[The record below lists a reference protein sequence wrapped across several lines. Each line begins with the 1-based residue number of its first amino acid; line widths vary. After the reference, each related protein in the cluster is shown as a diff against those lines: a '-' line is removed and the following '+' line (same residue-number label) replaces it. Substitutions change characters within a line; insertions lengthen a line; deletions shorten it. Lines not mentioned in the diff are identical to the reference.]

1 MGSSVATMLTL
12 RRYLGR
18 LIPAQ
23 ERRETPWPGFTIA
36 PSDQPYGL
44 GRRTDV
50 PPGGGAPLRT
60 SDPWRRRPPSR
71 RGGNDPRQSS
81 QLAYGMSARDR
92 RHATEEA
99 RGRGPSHHPV
109 VTVVDRDVGRH
120 RRCALDFGVLH
131 GHLAWLTLTL
141 FAFGIPE
148 FIGTLKQ
155 DDRYPPLTHVI
166 VRYVDREIAFPLLF
180 GFAGAIGAYWFG
192 VPRPQNMGLLVGLIG
207 WLSAH
212 FDRRYEQSDAKK

>member
-1 MGSSVATMLTL
+1 MIDDTQQRKLADEVLPITQWSPWWIGMWVAIAAALLTSVFFMG
-12 RRYLGR
+12 
-18 LIPAQ
+18 I
-23 ERRETPWPGFTIA
+23 W
-36 PSDQPYGL
+36 
-44 GRRTDV
+44 
-50 PPGGGAPLRT
+50 
-60 SDPWRRRPPSR
+60 
-71 RGGNDPRQSS
+71 
-81 QLAYGMSARDR
+81 
-92 RHATEEA
+92 H
-99 RGRGPSHHPV
+99 
-109 VTVVDRDVGRH
+109 
-120 RRCALDFGVLH
+120 
-131 GHLAWLTLTL
+131 WLTLTL

>member
-1 MGSSVATMLTL
+1 MWVAIAAALLTSVFFMG
-12 RRYLGR
+12 
-18 LIPAQ
+18 I
-23 ERRETPWPGFTIA
+23 W
-36 PSDQPYGL
+36 
-44 GRRTDV
+44 
-50 PPGGGAPLRT
+50 
-60 SDPWRRRPPSR
+60 
-71 RGGNDPRQSS
+71 
-81 QLAYGMSARDR
+81 
-92 RHATEEA
+92 H
-99 RGRGPSHHPV
+99 
-109 VTVVDRDVGRH
+109 
-120 RRCALDFGVLH
+120 
-131 GHLAWLTLTL
+131 WLTLTL

>member
-1 MGSSVATMLTL
+1 MDWAVGQTSLPAATRLCESPTHGDGVL
-12 RRYLGR
+12 PCVVVGTIHEGRLGR
-18 LIPAQ
+18 GTECRLVMDDTHQSRKLADEILPIT
-23 ERRETPWPGFTIA
+23 EWSPWWIGMWVTIA
-36 PSDQPYGL
+36 AAL
-44 GRRTDV
+44 
-50 PPGGGAPLRT
+50 LT
-60 SDPWRRRPPSR
+60 SVFFMGIW
-71 RGGNDPRQSS
+71 
-81 QLAYGMSARDR
+81 
-92 RHATEEA
+92 H
-99 RGRGPSHHPV
+99 
-109 VTVVDRDVGRH
+109 
-120 RRCALDFGVLH
+120 
-131 GHLAWLTLTL
+131 WLTLTL

>member
-1 MGSSVATMLTL
+1 MDWAVGQTSL
-12 RRYLGR
+12 
-18 LIPAQ
+18 PAAALLC
-23 ERRETPWPGFTIA
+23 ERPTHGE
-36 PSDQPYGL
+36 
-44 GRRTDV
+44 
-50 PPGGGAPLRT
+50 GAPPRVVVGTIHDSRLSWRT
-60 SDPWRRRPPSR
+60 GCRLVIDDTQQRKLADEVLPITQWSPWWI
-71 RGGNDPRQSS
+71 
-81 QLAYGMSARDR
+81 GMWVAI
-92 RHATEEA
+92 AA
-99 RGRGPSHHPV
+99 
-109 VTVVDRDVGRH
+109 
-120 RRCALDFGVLH
+120 ALLTSVFFMGIWH
-131 GHLAWLTLTL
+131 WLTLTL

-148 FIGTLKQ
+148 VIGTLKQ